1 MKIEE
6 PRQDRIRG
14 LAFFAKSQLLT
25 SDDVARAMKRMA
37 HEIIERNQGVTG
49 LVLVG
54 LQRGG
59 VPIAERLGALLAD
72 IAGEVVRVAALDVAF
87 YRDDI
92 ETAPL
97 KESSL
102 STLSGD
108 LTGATVILVDDVLFT
123 GRTIRAALLALSD
136 WGRPAAI
143 QLATL
148 VDRGHRELP
157 IRPDFV
163 GKNLPTS
170 LNESVQATLDGVW
183 LGTKEAS

>member
-59 VPIAERLGALLAD
+59 VPI
-72 IAGEVVRVAALDVAF
+72 
-87 YRDDI
+87 
-92 ETAPL
+92 
-97 KESSL
+97 SS
-102 STLSGD
+102 
-108 LTGATVILVDDVLFT
+108 A
-123 GRTIRAALLALSD
+123 RTC
-136 WGRPAAI
+136 RP
-143 QLATL
+143 
-148 VDRGHRELP
+148 R
-157 IRPDFV
+157 
-163 GKNLPTS
+163 
-170 LNESVQATLDGVW
+170 
-183 LGTKEAS
+183 